1 MAITMWDFSWLE
13 RRWPGAGYEDWDLAL
28 DELAERGYDAVR
40 IDAYPHLWAAG
51 PESTYTLLP
60 CWDQH
65 AWGAPGRVEVQVS
78 PALETFVSK
87 CRERNLMVGL
97 SSWFRQD
104 QTNARLKLSSPQ
116 ALGEAWLAVLRRLD
130 GAGLLDCVLY
140 VDFTNEFPLRGWAD
154 FLYVGR
160 DEPLFSRSEP
170 WLAQWMAAALAVPRR
185 EYPGLGYTFSFCNE
199 LGQWQ
204 QQDVGALDLLELHIW
219 MSLDEVSDFDQRV
232 GYDIA
237 ASYFGP
243 TQYANLIANGE
254 QEYRSA
260 PSHWQ
265 EALLRAIDDAAR
277 WSRASGKPLVTTEAW
292 AVVNYKDFPMADWG
306 WVKELCEVG
315 VGAAAATGRWAA
327 LCTSN
332 FCGPQFH
339 GMWRDVAWHQRL
351 TRIIRASRAEVSLAR
366 MPRAGSAERR

>member
-1 MAITMWDFSWLE
+1 M
-13 RRWPGAGYEDWDLAL
+13 
-28 DELAERGYDAVR
+28 
-40 IDAYPHLWAAG
+40 
-51 PESTYTLLP
+51 LP

-87 CRERNLMVGL
+87 CKERDLRVGL

-104 QTNARLKLSSPQ
+104 QTNARLRLSSPQ

-170 WLAQWMAAALAVPRR
+170 WLARWMADALAVPRR
-185 EYPGLGYTFSFCNE
+185 DYPGLGYTFSFCNE
-199 LGQWQ
+199 LSQWQ
-204 QQDVGALDLLELHIW
+204 QQDVQALDLLELHIW
-219 MSLDEVSDFDQRV
+219 MSLDEVSDFDQKV
-232 GYDIA
+232 GYDIN
-237 ASYFGP
+237 ASYFDR

-254 QEYRSA
+254 REYRAA
-260 PSHWQ
+260 PSHW
-265 EALLRAIDDAAR
+265 EGALLRAIDDAAR
-277 WSRASGKPLVTTEAW
+277 WSRVAGKPLVTTEAW

-306 WVKELCEVG
+306 WVKELCEFG

-351 TRIIRASRAEVSLAR
+351 TRTIHASRADVSLAR
-366 MPRAGSAERR
+366 MPPAGSAERR

>member
-1 MAITMWDFSWLE
+1 M
-13 RRWPGAGYEDWDLAL
+13 
-28 DELAERGYDAVR
+28 
-40 IDAYPHLWAAG
+40 
-51 PESTYTLLP
+51 
-60 CWDQH
+60 
-65 AWGAPGRVEVQVS
+65 
-78 PALETFVSK
+78 
-87 CRERNLMVGL
+87 
-97 SSWFRQD
+97 
-104 QTNARLKLSSPQ
+104 
-116 ALGEAWLAVLRRLD
+116 
-130 GAGLLDCVLY
+130 
-140 VDFTNEFPLRGWAD
+140 
-154 FLYVGR
+154 YVGR

-237 ASYFGP
+237 ASYFDP

-265 EALLRAIDDAAR
+265 EALLRAIDDAAQ

-306 WVKELCEVG
+306 
-315 VGAAAATGRWAA
+315 
-327 LCTSN
+327 
-332 FCGPQFH
+332 
-339 GMWRDVAWHQRL
+339 
-351 TRIIRASRAEVSLAR
+351 
-366 MPRAGSAERR
+366 